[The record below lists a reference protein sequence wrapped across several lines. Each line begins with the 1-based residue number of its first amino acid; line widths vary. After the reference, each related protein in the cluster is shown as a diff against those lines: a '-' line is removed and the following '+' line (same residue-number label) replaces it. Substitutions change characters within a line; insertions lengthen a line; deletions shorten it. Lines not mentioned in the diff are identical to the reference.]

1 MPVKIFLPALSP
13 TMTEGTL
20 AKWLK
25 NEGDTV
31 NSGDILAEVETDKA
45 TMEIEAI
52 DDGRLG
58 RILVSEGTEGI
69 PVNTP
74 IAIILEKGEADSVL
88 SDLDEISSEGSA
100 DIKIPIQNDQNISE
114 VHKEQPGQS
123 VGNINSEK
131 KQTIGSLNTNRN
143 DRIFVSPLARRM
155 AEQSD
160 LDLSKIS
167 GTGPNGRIVKA
178 DIETALRSRTQTELQ
193 VSSPLADDSQSL
205 VAGSFTKTPNTNMRK
220 IIARRLTESK
230 QNIPHF
236 YLSIDC
242 EIDSLLQVR
251 KELNGRSNSYN
262 LSINDFII
270 RASAIALQKVPRAN
284 ASWTDDATIFHK
296 QADISVAVAIEGG
309 LITPIIS
316 SAESKGLVLISDEV
330 KDLTNRARSGALKPE
345 EYQGGSFSV
354 SNLGMYGVKEFAA
367 VINPPQAAIL
377 AVGVGNKRP
386 VVKNDALAIASIMN
400 CTLSCDHRVVDGAV
414 GAQWLEVFK
423 GLIEDPLT
431 MLL

>member
-1 MPVKIFLPALSP
+1 M
-13 TMTEGTL
+13 
-20 AKWLK
+20 
-25 NEGDTV
+25 
-31 NSGDILAEVETDKA
+31 
-45 TMEIEAI
+45 
-52 DDGRLG
+52 
-58 RILVSEGTEGI
+58 
-69 PVNTP
+69 
-74 IAIILEKGEADSVL
+74 
-88 SDLDEISSEGSA
+88 
-100 DIKIPIQNDQNISE
+100 
-114 VHKEQPGQS
+114 
-123 VGNINSEK
+123 GNINSEK
-131 KQTIGSLNTNRN
+131 KQTIGSLNTNKN

-316 SAESKGLVLISDEV
+316 SAESKGLVVISDEV

>member
-131 KQTIGSLNTNRN
+131 KQTIGSLNTNKN

-316 SAESKGLVLISDEV
+316 SAESKGLVVISDEV

>member
-131 KQTIGSLNTNRN
+131 KQTIGSLNTNKN